1 MQERSVK
8 GVEEEGFTEA
18 LAAKGAGYGKAAKQ
32 GGGDNGVTR
41 QPLCNRVGKLHEIDA
56 ELGECVIASD
66 RWRLDDS
73 DVDYRG
79 VLFHILRG
87 LTLQIGVE
95 SWNVAGKDGPV
106 VAFFVEQF
114 DFHA

>member
-1 MQERSVK
+1 LQERSVK
-8 GVEEEGFTEA
+8 GVEEEGFTDA

-32 GGGDNGVTR
+32 GGGDH
-41 QPLCNRVGKLHEIDA
+41 RVAWEALRESIGKLHEVDA
-56 ELGECVIASD
+56 ELRECVIACD
-66 RWRLDDS
+66 GWRLDER
-73 DVDYRG
+73 DVDYCG
-79 VLFHILRG
+79 VLLHILRG

-95 SWNVAGKDGPV
+95 SGNATGEDGTV